1 MPVQCPHCGATSHGE
16 ICEYCKSPLDA
27 GPEIKEERFNLERLH
42 NRIVAADKSRQRDL
56 LRNGYM
62 PQTHKMLIVAGLKC
76 LPLIDAD
83 QLSSEP
89 SASAVHRL
97 KAIVAKIRLTGTM
110 SPKTR
115 GSVRE
120 FENAIAEW
128 DNRQRKDQFVGCLAF
143 VILAILCLSG
153 YYIWKM

>member
-1 MPVQCPHCGATSHGE
+1 LE
-16 ICEYCKSPLDA
+16 D
-27 GPEIKEERFNLERLH
+27 GPEIKEERSKLERLH
-42 NRIVAADKSRQRDL
+42 NRIVAADSKSRKRDL

-62 PQTHKMLIVAGLKC
+62 PQTHQMLIVAGLKC

-89 SASAVHRL
+89 SASAIRRL
-97 KAIVAKIRLTGTM
+97 KAIVAKICVTGKM

-115 GSVRE
+115 ESIRE
-120 FENAIAEW
+120 FEKAIEEW
-128 DNRQRKDQFVGCLAF
+128 DNRQKKDQFVGCLAF
-143 VILAILCLSG
+143 VILAILCLGG